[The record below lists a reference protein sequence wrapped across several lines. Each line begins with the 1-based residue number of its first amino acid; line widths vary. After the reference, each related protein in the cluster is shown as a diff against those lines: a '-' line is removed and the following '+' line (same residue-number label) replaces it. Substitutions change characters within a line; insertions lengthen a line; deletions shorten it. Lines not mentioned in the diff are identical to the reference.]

1 MEPPSQPE
9 SDLDLPEN
17 LPPTVRTLVE
27 ASATANGRKVMW
39 WVIGGLLGLA
49 FLAFLAVGANRP
61 ADPVLGAVQT
71 TTTTQHRV
79 KFGNFNEMGIRV
91 LAQNTKPDPGAT
103 PFCVLVAETP
113 QQRAQGLTGRPD
125 LGGYDAM
132 LFLFPQDTDAK
143 FHMRNTP
150 LPLTIAFFE
159 SGGAFVSS
167 ADMAP
172 CGNSSRC
179 PRYAATGRYRTAI
192 EVPQGG
198 LARLKIGPGSRL
210 ILGGTCT

>member
-1 MEPPSQPE
+1 MEPPLPPE
-9 SDLDLPEN
+9 LDLDLPEN
-17 LPPTVRTLVE
+17 LPPTVRVLVE
-27 ASATANGRKVMW
+27 ASATPKGRKVMW
-39 WVIGGLLGLA
+39 WVIGGLFGLA

-61 ADPVLGAVQT
+61 ADPVLGAEPT
-71 TTTTQHRV
+71 TTTTQPRV
-79 KFGNFNEMGIRV
+79 KFGSFGELALRV
-91 LAQNTKPDPGAT
+91 LAQNTKPDPKAT

-113 QQRAQGLTGRPD
+113 QQRAQGLMHRQD

-132 LFLFPQDTDAK
+132 LFVFPQETDAT

-150 LPLTIAFFE
+150 LPLTIAFFD
-159 SGGAFVSS
+159 SGGVFVSS

-198 LARLKIGPGSRL
+198 LARLKIGPGARL
-210 ILGGTCT
+210 VLGGTCT